1 MLEKDDII
9 ENWLELETSP
19 EEREEME
26 RIIALTAS
34 MDVPATKTKA
44 AAWGELMSNINEEA
58 EDNER
63 ILVPENKKSNRWLA
77 YAVGI
82 AAVLVFGYYSLI
94 DNGNSGLIS
103 FETATAQIVTETL
116 PDQSQV
122 TLNAGSLLSYNSNEW
137 SEARDVTLMGEA
149 FFEVTKGNTFTV
161 NTDLGKVTVL
171 GTSFNVYNRDNDLS
185 VACFTGSVQVDMNK
199 EQVVLTPGQKA
210 TIDTQSGRLIVQDFN
225 PQLSA
230 TWRIGEFYFDAV
242 ELTKVIRELERQ
254 FDIKV
259 EVAGDISDRFYTGF
273 FSTQNLAE
281 ALQLVFVPMG
291 LSSQINGSIVTVE

>member
-1 MLEKDDII
+1 MEKDDLI

-26 RIIALTAS
+26 RIIALTESLDA
-34 MDVPATKTKA
+34 PANKA
-44 AAWGELMSNINEEA
+44 KAVAWDELMNNINEET

-63 ILVPENKKSNRWLA
+63 VLIPEQKGNSRWLV
-77 YAVGI
+77 YAVSI
-82 AAVLVFGYYSLI
+82 AAVLVIGYFNLI
-94 DNGNSGLIS
+94 DNSNPGIIS
-103 FETATAQIVTETL
+103 VKTATAQIITETL

-122 TLNAGSLLSYNSNEW
+122 TLNAGSFLSYSSDDW
-137 SEARDVTLMGEA
+137 SISREVKLQGEA
-149 FFEVTKGNTFTV
+149 FFEVSKGSTFTV

-171 GTSFNVYNRDNDLS
+171 GTSFNVYHRDTDFN
-185 VACFTGSVQVDMNK
+185 VACFTGKVQVSIDADR
-199 EQVVLTPGQKA
+199 VVLEPGQKA
-210 TIDTQSGRLIVQDFN
+210 TIDRQSGRLRVQDFN

-242 ELTKVIRELERQ
+242 ELTKVIMELERQ

-259 EVAGDISDRFYTGF
+259 EVTGDISDRFYSGF
-273 FSTQNLAE
+273 FSTQDLAE

-291 LSSQINGSIVTVE
+291 LSSQINGNTVTVE

>member
-26 RIIALTAS
+26 RIIALTES

-44 AAWGELMSNINEEA
+44 AAWDELISNINEEA
-58 EDNER
+58 QDNER
-63 ILVPENKKSNRWLA
+63 VLAPEKKKNSRWLV
-77 YAVGI
+77 YAVGM
-82 AAVLVFGYYSLI
+82 AAVLILGYFSLI

-103 FETATAQIVTETL
+103 FETATAQIITETL

-122 TLNAGSLLSYNSNEW
+122 TLNAGSLLSYNSNDW
-137 SEARDVTLMGEA
+137 SAARDITLKGEA
-149 FFEVTKGNTFTV
+149 FFEVTKGSTFTV

-185 VACFTGSVQVDMNK
+185 VACFTGSVQVDMNN

-210 TIDTQSGRLIVQDFN
+210 TIDTQSGRLHVQDFN

-254 FDIKV
+254 FNIKI
-259 EVAGDISDRFYTGF
+259 EVDGDISDRFYTGF

-291 LSSQINGSIVTVE
+291 LSSQVNGSIVTVE

>member
-1 MLEKDDII
+1 MEKDDLI

-26 RIIALTAS
+26 RIIALTES
-34 MDVPATKTKA
+34 LDVPANKTKA
-44 AAWGELMSNINEEA
+44 AAWDELMSNINEEA

-63 ILVPENKKSNRWLA
+63 VLIPEQKSTSRWLIQA
-77 YAVGI
+77 ISV
-82 AAVLVFGYYSLI
+82 AALLVIGYFSLI
-94 DNGNSGLIS
+94 DDNNQGLVN
-103 FETATAQIVTETL
+103 FNTATAEIITETL

-122 TLNAGSLLSYNSNEW
+122 TLNAGSFLFYDSDDW
-137 SEARDVTLMGEA
+137 STSREVSLKGEA
-149 FFEVTKGNTFTV
+149 FFEVTRGSTFTV

-171 GTSFNVYNRDNDLS
+171 GTSFNVYNRDTDFN
-185 VACFTGSVQVDMNK
+185 VACFTGSVQVNMDAS
-199 EQVVLTPGQKA
+199 QVVLKPGQKA
-210 TIDTQSGRLIVQDFN
+210 TIDKQSGRLVVQDFN

-242 ELTKVIRELERQ
+242 ELTKVIKELERQ
-254 FDIKV
+254 FDIKI
-259 EVAGDISDRFYTGF
+259 EVTGDISDRFYSGF

-291 LSSQINGSIVTVE
+291 LSSQINGNTVTVE